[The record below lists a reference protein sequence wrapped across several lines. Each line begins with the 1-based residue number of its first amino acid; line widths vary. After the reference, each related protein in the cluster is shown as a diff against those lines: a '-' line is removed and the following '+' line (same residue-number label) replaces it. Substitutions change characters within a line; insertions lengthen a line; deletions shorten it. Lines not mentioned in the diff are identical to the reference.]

1 MRLTNK
7 ALLAFVI
14 SNVGFVL
21 GQNATV
27 NVDACPGYNAT
38 NISNTRNGFKADL
51 VLAGKACNV
60 YGKDYERLSLTVTYE
75 TDNRIHLKITDPSN
89 SRYEVPES
97 VFPRPKSWDGN
108 RDSPNINFRYTKS
121 PFSFSITRK
130 STNEVL
136 FNTTGYPLVF
146 EPQYLRVK
154 TALPTNANIYGLGEH
169 TNSFRLPPENTVRTL
184 WNRDAYGVAN

>member
-7 ALLAFVI
+7 ALIAFVI

-75 TDNRIHLKITDPSN
+75 TGK
-89 SRYEVPES
+89 SR
-97 VFPRPKSWDGN
+97 
-108 RDSPNINFRYTKS
+108 
-121 PFSFSITRK
+121 
-130 STNEVL
+130 
-136 FNTTGYPLVF
+136 
-146 EPQYLRVK
+146 
-154 TALPTNANIYGLGEH
+154 
-169 TNSFRLPPENTVRTL
+169 
-184 WNRDAYGVAN
+184 